1 MEIIVN
7 MRRGHYN
14 YKDFDKEI
22 KSEKVDEELFKL
34 VYYNIHG
41 NLVKEVVK
49 DKDKR
54 IKEIEKERKEFE
66 LLVDGNVIY
75 PLSKQK

>member
-41 NLVKEVVK
+41 NLVKEIVK